1 MISAAVDNGTTYWN
15 NPDYFLSVGDGA
27 SYPSGSSFAPGG
39 GPAYYE
45 TQYIYLGSTA
55 LQLSSAGPTITSISP
70 SGGTVGTS
78 GTIHIYGDNLVDPF
92 TGQATA
98 AITRSGVTLSA
109 ASATESVADLN
120 DSIATNATTG
130 NQSVTLTTRF
140 GTSNAAP
147 FSIGDPTPVIT
158 SISPNSWNA
167 GTSIQVAITGH
178 GFGTNPSLTITA
190 PGVSG
195 YSTGAASDTQIV
207 ANVTIAANSPGG
219 AATVEVQSH
228 GYTGSG
234 FFPVNPGQ
242 PPQGSNTASVNPIPA
257 PVPQIMFQG
266 ANVSGQTVNVIA
278 GQQIAL
284 TIGPPPPGLH
294 VSSRTW
300 SGVNAG
306 DAIAGWTP
314 GQQPQI
320 PSPSGE
326 SFAFYWVNAGTAGQ
340 ATYSVTYT
348 WTLDNAQPANSA
360 TATFNVRGPANA
372 NISPTVGSVELQP
385 INGNSIDPAGAPTML
400 LTGVQ
405 ASSGQAGIKFSASAT
420 LPSGNTGSYSW
431 VQLIGSDL
439 VHLLWPNG
447 QPGYPSG
454 PLSCTTFSDPAYFQ
468 SPDASEPALDNTYP
482 YGLGYN
488 NVYTVTAPNDTATD
502 GPRLAPPIGYTFGEM
517 ARSFTAIMYLL
528 WTPTPDRACT
538 GGSTCTIPIPLGS
551 LNWMWTG
558 DAINTLSATQG
569 INNTTYILTGCQTAA
584 APASGFA
591 AISACP
597 VWKLTVAN
605 DRLNC
610 Q

>member
-178 GFGTNPSLTITA
+178 GFGTNPSLTITG

-360 TATFNVRGPANA
+360 TATFNVRGPTNA
-372 NISPTVGSVELQP
+372 NISPTVGSVQMLP
-385 INGNSIDPAGAPTML
+385 IAGNTVTISGTPTML
-400 LTGVQ
+400 LTGVPT
-405 ASSGQAGIKFSASAT
+405 SSGQAGIKFFASSS
-420 LPSGNTGSYSW
+420 LPTGNTGSYSW
-431 VQLIGSDL
+431 VQLIGSDS
-439 VHLLWPNG
+439 VHFLKSTG
-447 QPGYPSG
+447 RQV
-454 PLSCTTFSDPAYFQ
+454 CTTFSNPSSTQ
-468 SPDASEPALDNTYP
+468 PELDNTYP
-482 YGLGYN
+482 YGLGFN
-488 NVYTVTAPNDTATD
+488 NVYTTSAPNDTATD
-502 GPRLAPPIGYTFGEM
+502 GPRIAAPSSEM
-517 ARSFTAIMYLL
+517 ARSFAATMYLL
-528 WTPTPDRACT
+528 WTPSPDNHCTSGACAV
-538 GGSTCTIPIPLGS
+538 PIPLGS
-551 LNWMWTG
+551 LVWSWAG
-558 DAINTLSATQG
+558 DTINTLSTAQG
-569 INNTTYILTGCQTAA
+569 LNNTTWIMTGCQAA
-584 APASGFA
+584 AAGGFEPDSSYP
-591 AISACP
+591 I
-597 VWKLTVAN
+597 WNNTVLN
-605 DRLNC
+605 DSVSC
-610 Q
+610 H